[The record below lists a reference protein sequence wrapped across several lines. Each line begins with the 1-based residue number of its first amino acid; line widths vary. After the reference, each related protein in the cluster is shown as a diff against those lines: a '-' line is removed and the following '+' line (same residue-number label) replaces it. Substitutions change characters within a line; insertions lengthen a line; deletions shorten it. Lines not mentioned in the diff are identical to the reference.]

1 MHRPV
6 VPKKYIISLIVE
18 SNSSSPSEFWIKMK
32 YGCQHAAY
40 SQTQTSGEVIQNHLR
55 SVMGYSFVISLK
67 PKKEY

>member
-6 VPKKYIISLIVE
+6 VSKKYIISLIVE

-40 SQTQTSGEVIQNHLR
+40 SQTQTSGEIIQNHLR
-55 SVMGYSFVISLK
+55 SVMGYSFVISLQ
-67 PKKEY
+67 PKKEN